1 MIEESIMLPQEKL
14 IVIKEHLKTEF
25 EGFDLE
31 HDYIDFE
38 RQGHTFQLNKDDKIY
53 FVTVRGSVTDNNTPA
68 EITEILWRYPMKRH
82 FYNDEVKRII
92 VTSTGITLED
102 S

>member
-1 MIEESIMLPQEKL
+1 MLTQEKL
-14 IVIKEHLKTEF
+14 IVIKEHLRTEF
-25 EGFDLE
+25 DGFDLY

-38 RQGHTFQLNKDDKIY
+38 RQGHTFQLDKDDKIY
-53 FVTVRGSVTDNNTPA
+53 FVTVSGSVTDNNTPA
-68 EITEILWRYPMKRH
+68 EITEILQRYRMKQH
-82 FYNDEVKRII
+82 FDNDEVKRIV